1 MSHSHHRL
9 KQFAT
14 LRVLKGY
21 VMESGSRI
29 ACIFDFMS
37 ATAPCKSSRSKL
49 AIKIVSTKMM
59 KYLVWSLIL
68 A

>member
-21 VMESGSRI
+21 VMESGSRYELHV
-29 ACIFDFMS
+29 
-37 ATAPCKSSRSKL
+37 SSTLCQPPHHASHPV
-49 AIKIVSTKMM
+49 AN
-59 KYLVWSLIL
+59 
-68 A
+68 